1 MSLSAIGIISALNE
15 CVTLFQWAKSAISSL
30 HSRWSGSQEQHLQDR
45 VLQLESG
52 LQCLRDTLPAMY
64 SLINKAEWR
73 SHNDGVAS
81 LLPNLKDAVSEAEDL
96 LDEFRWYEKKVQVE
110 GNASQFPF
118 IDFFDTV
125 IQGSFNK
132 LNDVQLR
139 LNHLSRQI
147 DTMVLHGVTHRFDK
161 LVRPETT
168 SLPNETKIFGRDK
181 ELKQVL
187 GFLNVPANSK
197 RRRATSSVNASTSAP
212 VSNQVS
218 TESRIYSLPVLP
230 IVGIGG
236 VGKTT
241 LAQHICNHQRVKS
254 HFELI
259 IWICVSDD
267 FDVKRLIKE
276 VIQSCTGKVVTIDNL
291 DFLQRALSNLVTNK
305 RLLVVL
311 DDMWDDALKE
321 NEQCW
326 KRFIAPFRSVQE
338 GSAMLVTTRC
348 PKVTEG
354 VRTMEPVIL
363 EGLKDDVF
371 WNFFK
376 SCIFGSEN
384 SDNDPELEHIG
395 RSILP
400 KLKGSPLAAK
410 TLGRMLSMDLQAS
423 HWNFIL
429 ESELWELRQEQT
441 DILPALRLS
450 YMYLPFYL
458 KQCFA
463 FCAVYPKDYRF
474 EKACLA
480 EIWAAEGFVEPQGG
494 VPIQNIG
501 CQYFE
506 DLVARSFF
514 QKVNGGYV
522 IHDLLHDM
530 AQMVS
535 EHHCFILRNKSDF
548 DKIPQNVRH
557 LYVLSG
563 SEFDDS
569 DLLRLCKYT
578 KLRTLICKKSLGRKA
593 SFVMDHWC
601 TKLPRMRVISCASV
615 DELPDSIGNWKHLRY
630 LEICRA
636 GLLMKRL
643 PSTLCW
649 LYHLQILYA
658 KKCKLENLPDD
669 FGKLTSLQK
678 FESDGLTYYAGDQ
691 MTFDLEKCEEGKR
704 ISLIKKLNQFRGHL
718 KIANGGMLSKDQAA
732 EAELKNKK
740 YLDELTLNMNSQRSQ
755 TIQENVIEVL
765 EVLQPPISLKSLLLQ
780 NYAGVSLP
788 SWLLPQNLPSLKSLT
803 FAGCFELKSISSPM
817 ISQGINLNE
826 IPAVGIFLSLA
837 DVTIDGCRNIS
848 SLEQFLCSDYVP
860 AIKKIR
866 IEHCEMLASVP
877 TEKFGEFHF
886 LEELV
891 MCHCPNIRL
900 QRLVSPSL
908 QKLHLWRAGLFC
920 NIDCCSLTYFDLSCE
935 SVTSINLQTWSLPA
949 LQELHV
955 ACKNLTSIGDSPI
968 FSISTGTST
977 TRAFSFLNVISFW
990 MCQKLSALDDFLTQE
1005 YVPAVEKIEIKCCR
1019 ELMSLPGENF
1029 GSFPYLKHLVVIECP
1044 SLKWQRGFTLP
1055 SSLQRLNLA
1064 QCGDISP
1071 YVPSCLLNLT
1081 SLVSLRMIVCQ
1092 GITSIPGDIWRSNL
1106 TSLEELRISDCPD
1119 LVSFGGA
1126 KAVVMIKKVLICRCP
1141 NLRGVKEINREEH

>member
-30 HSRWSGSQEQHLQDR
+30 HSRWSGSQEQNLQDR

-73 SHNDGVAS
+73 SHDDGVAS

-96 LDEFRWYEKKVQVE
+96 LDEFRWYEKKVQME

-125 IQGSFNK
+125 IPGSFNK

-139 LNHLSRQI
+139 LNHLSRTI
-147 DTMVLHGVTHRFDK
+147 DTMGLHGVTHRFDK

-168 SLPNETKIFGRDK
+168 SLPNETKMFGRDK
-181 ELKQVL
+181 ELK
-187 GFLNVPANSK
+187 
-197 RRRATSSVNASTSAP
+197 
-212 VSNQVS
+212 
-218 TESRIYSLPVLP
+218 
-230 IVGIGG
+230 
-236 VGKTT
+236 
-241 LAQHICNHQRVKS
+241 
-254 HFELI
+254 
-259 IWICVSDD
+259 
-267 FDVKRLIKE
+267 
-276 VIQSCTGKVVTIDNL
+276 
-291 DFLQRALSNLVTNK
+291 QRALSNLVTNK
-305 RLLVVL
+305 RLLIVL

-363 EGLKDDVF
+363 EGLRDDVF

-384 SDNDPELEHIG
+384 SDNDPELERIG

-429 ESELWELRQEQT
+429 ESELWELRQEPT

-506 DLVARSFF
+506 ELVARSFF

-557 LYVLSG
+557 LYVLPS
-563 SEFDDS
+563 SDFDDS
-569 DLLRLCKYT
+569 NLLGLCKYT

-593 SFVMDHWC
+593 SFVLDHWC

-615 DELPDSIGNWKHLRY
+615 DELPESIGNWKHLRY

-678 FESDGLTYYAGDQ
+678 FESDGLTYYAGGQ

-718 KIANGGMLSKDQAA
+718 KIANGGLLS
-732 EAELKNKK
+732 
-740 YLDELTLNMNSQRSQ
+740 
-755 TIQENVIEVL
+755 
-765 EVLQPPISLKSLLLQ
+765 
-780 NYAGVSLP
+780 
-788 SWLLPQNLPSLKSLT
+788 
-803 FAGCFELKSISSPM
+803 CFELKSISSPM

-837 DVTIDGCRNIS
+837 DITIDGCRNIS

-886 LEELV
+886 LEELAPLE
-891 MCHCPNIRL
+891 HSR
-900 QRLVSPSL
+900 SL
-908 QKLHLWRAGLFC
+908 MLYHFGCVRNCQPLM
-920 NIDCCSLTYFDLSCE
+920 
-935 SVTSINLQTWSLPA
+935 TS
-949 LQELHV
+949 
-955 ACKNLTSIGDSPI
+955 
-968 FSISTGTST
+968 
-977 TRAFSFLNVISFW
+977 
-990 MCQKLSALDDFLTQE
+990 
-1005 YVPAVEKIEIKCCR
+1005 
-1019 ELMSLPGENF
+1019 
-1029 GSFPYLKHLVVIECP
+1029 
-1044 SLKWQRGFTLP
+1044 
-1055 SSLQRLNLA
+1055 
-1064 QCGDISP
+1064 
-1071 YVPSCLLNLT
+1071 
-1081 SLVSLRMIVCQ
+1081 
-1092 GITSIPGDIWRSNL
+1092 
-1106 TSLEELRISDCPD
+1106 
-1119 LVSFGGA
+1119 
-1126 KAVVMIKKVLICRCP
+1126 
-1141 NLRGVKEINREEH
+1141 